1 MKKNMGKTDRIIRV
15 IAAIIFSVLY
25 FTGTVTGTVG
35 LVLVILGAVFLATSF
50 ISFCPLYTLV
60 GVNTCEKKA

>member
-1 MKKNMGKTDRIIRV
+1 MKKNMGNTDRIIRI
-15 IAAIIFSVLY
+15 IAAILFSVLY